1 MYPYD
6 DEKNLYDEN
15 NGGQSGDIADEDG
28 SVPADETVAS
38 ESPAS
43 AEDGSYRIVRPDAG
57 RSYEEESRYGKPERD
72 PGYRDANYTSQSDTG
87 ASANFYSP
95 ATQRKEKK
103 PKKQRRGM
111 PAAAIVAL
119 CLVCALVGGGV
130 GGVIVNGTAGGSS
143 DDTPPI
149 TQTTAPTANG
159 SSVSNNTGE
168 TMTAG
173 DIYYNLA
180 LKQVVGISSTI
191 TGTNVWGMQVQGSVS
206 GTGFVISEDG
216 YILTNYHVI
225 EEAYSTGSAINVMFS
240 SESGY
245 DTTEYTAEV
254 IGFDRNND
262 VAVIK
267 IDATGLTAATLGS
280 SDDLRVGDTVYAV
293 GNPLGELT
301 YSMTPGIV
309 SATDR
314 VITTDEGTA
323 NMFQISAAVNEGNSG
338 GPVYNAYGQVVGIV
352 TAKPNSTSSGGS
364 TEGIGFAIPIDDAV
378 RIANDVIDGNH
389 SIDPNAD
396 PAYMGI
402 TAEDPITIAKQ
413 YYGWP
418 DGAYV
423 TSVVSGSPAETAGL
437 REGDIITELG
447 GYTVS
452 SYSDLQQELTFHS
465 AGETCD
471 IVVYRSGEYLTLSI
485 TFGSRPTDTGSNS
498 DSGSGSGRLD
508 PSGMTPAA

>member
-15 NGGQSGDIADEDG
+15 NGGQSGDSADEDG
-28 SVPADETVAS
+28 SVPADETAAS

-130 GGVIVNGTAGGSS
+130 GGVIVNGAAGGSS

-180 LKQVVGISSTI
+180 LKQVVGVSSTI
-191 TGTNVWGMQVQGSVS
+191 TGINVWGMQVQGSVS

-338 GPVYNAYGQVVGIV
+338 GPVYNAYGQVVG
-352 TAKPNSTSSGGS
+352 SSGGS

-485 TFGSRPTDTGSNS
+485 TFSSRPTDTGSNS

>member
-15 NGGQSGDIADEDG
+15 NGGQSGDSADEDG

-119 CLVCALVGGGV
+119 CLVCALVGGG
-130 GGVIVNGTAGGSS
+130 

-159 SSVSNNTGE
+159 SGVSNNTGE

-191 TGTNVWGMQVQGSVS
+191 TGTNVWGMQVQGNVS

-245 DTTEYTAEV
+245 DTTEYTAKV

-452 SYSDLQQELTFHS
+452 SYSDLQQEMTFHS

>member
-15 NGGQSGDIADEDG
+15 NGGQSGDSADEDG
-28 SVPADETVAS
+28 SVPADETAAS

-245 DTTEYTAEV
+245 DTTEYTAKV

-267 IDATGLTAATLGS
+267 IDATSLTAATLGS
-280 SDDLRVGDTVYAV
+280 SDDLRVGDTVY
-293 GNPLGELT
+293 
-301 YSMTPGIV
+301 
-309 SATDR
+309 
-314 VITTDEGTA
+314 
-323 NMFQISAAVNEGNSG
+323 EGNSG

-352 TAKPNSTSSGGS
+352 TAKPNSASSGGS

-471 IVVYRSGEYLTLSI
+471 IVVYRSGEYQTLSI

>member
-6 DEKNLYDEN
+6 ENNNLYNEN
-15 NGGQSGDIADEDG
+15 DSSQTENSAAADDTSASGD
-28 SVPADETVAS
+28 T
-38 ESPAS
+38 SP
-43 AEDGSYRIVRPDAG
+43 AEDGSYRIVKPDAG
-57 RSYEEESRYGKPERD
+57 RSYDERESSYSMPERD

-130 GGVIVNGTAGGSS
+130 GGVIVNGAAGGSG
-143 DDTPPI
+143 DTTPPI

-159 SSVSNNTGE
+159 SGVSNNTGE

-180 LKQVVGISSTI
+180 LKQVVGVSSTI

-216 YILTNYHVI
+216 YILTNYHVV

-352 TAKPNSTSSGGS
+352 TAKPNTSSSGTS
-364 TEGIGFAIPIDDAV
+364 TEGIGFAIPVDDAV
-378 RIANDVIDGNH
+378 RIADEVINGGHQVGSNDN
-389 SIDPNAD
+389 
-396 PAYMGI
+396 PAYLGI
-402 TAEDPITIAKQ
+402 TAQDVDTMAQQ
-413 YYGWP
+413 YYNMP
-418 DGAYV
+418 MGAYV
-423 TSVVSGSPAETAGL
+423 LSVTDGSAADNAGIL
-437 REGDIITELG
+437 VGDIITQVD
-447 GYTVS
+447 GYDVQS
-452 SYSDLQQELTFHS
+452 RDDLAQELTFHS
-465 AGETCD
+465 AGETCEV
-471 IVVYRSGEYLTLSI
+471 VVYRSGEYQTLTV
-485 TFGSRPTDTGSNS
+485 TFDSVPETDTSTSPTDYFF
-498 DSGSGSGRLD
+498 
-508 PSGMTPAA
+508 PAA

>member
-6 DEKNLYDEN
+6 EDTNLNSEN
-15 NGGQSGDIADEDG
+15 ENTGDTEA
-28 SVPADETVAS
+28 SDETNTEPS
-38 ESPAS
+38 
-43 AEDGSYRIVRPDAG
+43 EDGSYRMVRPDAG
-57 RSYEEESRYGKPERD
+57 KSFDARQDEEPEPETRHSHD
-72 PGYRDANYTSQSDTG
+72 PGYRDANYTSESEG
-87 ASANFYSP
+87 PANYYSP
-95 ATQRKEKK
+95 SPSSQRKAVK
-103 PKKQRRGM
+103 PKKERRGM

-119 CLVCALVGGGV
+119 CLVCALVGGGF
-130 GGVIVNGTAGGSS
+130 GGVIANSLADDGTAGST
-143 DDTPPI
+143 TPPI
-149 TQTTAPTANG
+149 TQTTSPTTDG
-159 SSVSNNTGE
+159 SSVSNDSGAAMSAT
-168 TMTAG
+168 

-191 TGTNVWGMQVQGSVS
+191 TDTNIWGMQVQGSVS

-225 EEAYSTGSAINVMFS
+225 EGAYSTGATINVMFS
-240 SESGY
+240 ADSGY
-245 DTTEYTAEV
+245 DTTQYTAQV
-254 IGFDRNND
+254 VGFERNND

-267 IDATGLTAATLGS
+267 IDASGLSAATLGS
-280 SDDLRVGDTVYAV
+280 SDSLRVGDTVYAV

-352 TAKPNSTSSGGS
+352 TAKPNSASSGGS

-471 IVVYRSGEYLTLSI
+471 IVVYRSGEYQTLSI

>member
-6 DEKNLYDEN
+6 EDTNLNSEN
-15 NGGQSGDIADEDG
+15 ENTGDTEA
-28 SVPADETVAS
+28 SDETNTEPS
-38 ESPAS
+38 
-43 AEDGSYRIVRPDAG
+43 EDGSYRMVRPDAG
-57 RSYEEESRYGKPERD
+57 KSFDARQDEEPEPETRHSHD
-72 PGYRDANYTSQSDTG
+72 PGYRDANYTSESEG
-87 ASANFYSP
+87 PANYYSP
-95 ATQRKEKK
+95 SPSSKRKAVK
-103 PKKQRRGM
+103 PKKERRGM

-119 CLVCALVGGGV
+119 CLVCALVGGGF
-130 GGVIVNGTAGGSS
+130 GGVIANSLADDGTAGST
-143 DDTPPI
+143 TPPI
-149 TQTTAPTANG
+149 TQTTSPTTDG
-159 SSVSNNTGE
+159 SSVSNDSGAAMSAT
-168 TMTAG
+168 

-191 TGTNVWGMQVQGSVS
+191 TDTNIWGMQVQGSVS

-225 EEAYSTGSAINVMFS
+225 EDAYSTGATINVMFS
-240 SESGY
+240 ADSGY
-245 DTTEYTAEV
+245 DTTQYTAQV
-254 IGFDRNND
+254 VGFERNND

-267 IDATGLTAATLGS
+267 IDASGLSAATLGS
-280 SDDLRVGDTVYAV
+280 SDSLRVGDTVYAV

-378 RIANDVIDGNH
+378 RIANEVISGGNQVDPDAAPARLGVNGYDVGQD
-389 SIDPNAD
+389 A
-396 PAYMGI
+396 I
-402 TAEDPITIAKQ
+402 T
-413 YYGWP
+413 YYGLP
-418 DGAYV
+418 AGAYIRYV
-423 TSVVSGSPAETAGL
+423 EEGSAADNAGIQV
-437 REGDIITELG
+437 GDIITELD
-447 GYTVS
+447 GYDIT
-452 SYSDLQQELTFHS
+452 SYSELASEMSFHY

-471 IVVYRSGEYLTLSI
+471 IVVYRSGEHLTLSV
-485 TFGSRPTDTGSNS
+485 TFDAATDSASNA
-498 DSGSGSGRLD
+498 
-508 PSGMTPAA
+508 TVPA

>member
-6 DEKNLYDEN
+6 ENDNLNNEN
-15 NGGQSGDIADEDG
+15 TESSGNS
-28 SVPADETVAS
+28 SVPSD
-38 ESPAS
+38 
-43 AEDGSYRIVRPDAG
+43 DGSYRMVKPDAG
-57 RSYEEESRYGKPERD
+57 KSFDAAQDESSNHD
-72 PGYRDANYTSQSDTG
+72 PGYRDANYTSEGEG
-87 ASANFYSP
+87 ASTPNFYSP
-95 ATQRKEKK
+95 SARRKEPKQ
-103 PKKQRRGM
+103 KKQRRGM

-119 CLVCALVGGGV
+119 CLVCALVGGGF
-130 GGVIVNGTAGGSS
+130 GGVIAGSLNG
-143 DDTPPI
+143 DDAQP
-149 TQTTAPTANG
+149 QTTLNQENTPTTTG
-159 SSVSNNTGE
+159 SSVSNNSSGE
-168 TMTAG
+168 MSAR

-180 LKQVVGISSTI
+180 LKQVVGINSDI
-191 TGTNVWGMQVQGSVS
+191 TTTNVWGMQVQGSVS

-225 EEAYSTGSAINVMFS
+225 EDAYNTNSPITVMFS

-254 IGFDRNND
+254 IGFERNND

-267 IDATGLTAATLGS
+267 IDATGLSAATLGS
-280 SDDLRVGDTVYAV
+280 SSDLLVGDTVYAV

-314 VITTDEGTA
+314 VITTEEGRM

-471 IVVYRSGEYLTLSI
+471 IVVYRSGEYQTLSI

>member
-6 DEKNLYDEN
+6 ENTNLNNEN
-15 NGGQSGDIADEDG
+15 ETSQNTENTEGG
-28 SVPADETVAS
+28 
-38 ESPAS
+38 S
-43 AEDGSYRIVRPDAG
+43 APSEDGSYRMVRPDAG
-57 RSYEEESRYGKPERD
+57 KSFDERQASEGESSGGYEPEHD
-72 PGYRDANYTSQSDTG
+72 PGYRDANYTSES
-87 ASANFYSP
+87 SAAPNYYSP
-95 ATQRKEKK
+95 SPSSQRKAAK

-119 CLVCALVGGGV
+119 CLVCALVGGGF
-130 GGVIVNGTAGGSS
+130 GGVIANSISDGSS
-143 DDTPPI
+143 GAAATNTQI
-149 TQTTAPTANG
+149 TQTTAPTTSG
-159 SSVSNNTGE
+159 SGVVTDG
-168 TMTAG
+168 TALTAG
-173 DIYYNLA
+173 EIYYDLA
-180 LKQVVGISSTI
+180 LKQVVGISSEI
-191 TGTNVWGMQVQGSVS
+191 TSTNVWGMQVQGSVS

-225 EEAYSTGSAINVMFS
+225 EDAYTTGSTINVMFS
-240 SESGY
+240 AESGY
-245 DTTEYTAEV
+245 STTQYTAEV
-254 IGFDRNND
+254 IGFERNND

-267 IDATGLTAATLGS
+267 IDATGLSAATLGS

-314 VITTDEGTA
+314 VITTEEGRM

-378 RIANDVIDGNH
+378 RIANEVINGDHQVN
-389 SIDPNAD
+389 SDAD

-402 TAEDPITIAKQ
+402 TAEDPIAIAQQ

-437 REGDIITELG
+437 REGDIITELD

-485 TFGSRPTDTGSNS
+485 TFSSRPADTGSNS
-498 DSGSGSGRLD
+498 DNGSNSGRLD
-508 PSGMTPAA
+508 PSGLIPAA